1 MRGEGG
7 VILEANGILSEA
19 TNMYDPSFGALRAW
33 GIMRS
38 HWREAFRIGAKNRA
52 RGVPGMALLAVL
64 RRWRVWRQTAR
75 LTEHAD

>member
-1 MRGEGG
+1 MR
-7 VILEANGILSEA
+7 
-19 TNMYDPSFGALRAW
+19 D
-33 GIMRS
+33 